1 MLPSILSTQVVKGLQ
16 NYVRSAFTLNSAGFE
31 NTIDAF
37 LAKEDNLVKGPY
49 VSIALPFRVSDTPL
63 DFFPH
68 FSLPFSP
75 YAHQSIA
82 YNRLTQSPPQSTLV
96 ATGTGSGKT
105 ECFLYPV
112 LNHCASEAK
121 QGNKGVKA
129 IIIYPMNALAT
140 DQAKRFAKECAKNQG
155 LQDVRVGLFVGGGDK
170 DNVQKQMSSQSVI
183 TCKDTLRADP
193 PDVLLTNYKMLDYLL
208 MRPQDQSLWTHN
220 TEGTLKFLV
229 VDELHTFDGAQ
240 GSDLACLIR
249 RLKYHLSANDQDFAC
264 VGTSATVGDALAP
277 LIDYAS
283 NIFDAP
289 FDESSVIKE
298 DRLAYQEYLQ
308 NSVVE
313 HFDYPSAANAHQLV
327 PVSEQNQ
334 IDYLN
339 QQIALWFA
347 DLPKAELDKLLIDE
361 QTDGADGESDSARA
375 KRIELGFKLKSH
387 QFFTTLLKLLDGK
400 IKPLSSLAQQIAPAF
415 LLNEQQAKSTLESFI
430 SLIAFAR
437 APIVESEDE
446 KVVREQSGKPRMVL
460 PLLNVRQQLWLRELR
475 RLVAK
480 FEKEPTLT
488 FADDLAFDHDK
499 LEHHFPVINC
509 RDCHSTGFGVIEDAR
524 EEIQNDLNA
533 FYQHFFS
540 QSPSV
545 RVLFPLSEGQEPPKN
560 VNAGRIQKICKYC
573 LNESPLE
580 ASTCQNCDNDLDG
593 DALVRIFKPQ
603 LVTSGQTSAPK
614 FKNECPACKA
624 KNGLNI
630 IGAQSATLS
639 SIAIN
644 QIYASRFNENKKLI
658 TFSDSVQDAAHRAGF
673 FDARTWPLMV
683 RGHIGSVA
691 TQSSGKTLDEF
702 AHEVV
707 TKGEQYSQ
715 TPEDFVANFIATD
728 MVWQNDYIELTQTG
742 TLKSGSQ
749 LVDNVK
755 KRLEWA
761 VYSEFGL
768 RSAFGRNLIRTHDA
782 SISFIDDGFN
792 TAIENVFNSLRE
804 ELGDDFLHVTQDN
817 LTHFAIGVLER
828 MRENGAIHHPVLQ
841 RYVEQ
846 GANTFVIS
854 KGAGQFYMPPW
865 SQYTKV
871 PQFLTLTAIKNFD
884 SILGANKTPSWY
896 QNWMIRC
903 IGHNQD
909 LLFSHHAPL
918 IYQRLFS
925 ELVRQSVVTDYTL
938 ETTKNDGEKAWG
950 LDNGALTL
958 DTDVAVLGCSNC
970 VSTKVLAKKDLPLY
984 RGMPCT
990 RSGCLGH
997 LNQDIQPQEKSWQS
1011 AEMHRVNAHEHTGL
1025 LEREV
1030 REQTENSFID
1040 GKSALS
1046 VNLLS
1051 ATPTLEMGIDIGGL
1065 SSVLLCSVPPAQA
1078 NYLQRIGRAGRQ
1090 DGNAFNMTVAAADPH
1105 DLYFY
1110 QEPQDM
1116 MAGTVSPPGVF
1127 LDASAVLERQLC
1139 AFCMDRWIKT
1149 GVEPQALGKNVK
1161 EMLDATEA
1169 YSAHSVAPDVY
1180 PYNFLTYVQNNE
1192 DSLFAQFTMVFDTL
1206 SDSSTQ
1212 KLEAFLK
1219 HKDDELSLFGRISRA
1234 LGLLVKDRKS
1244 LKARSDKLKR
1254 TIDAENQRPDKPQNH
1269 AETIEELTRERQALL
1284 ALMRN
1289 MNNKRTLN
1297 FMTDEGLLPNYAF
1310 PEGGVMLR
1318 SVLWRLNEQA
1328 ENQEGKKYLTT
1339 TFEYER
1345 PASSALSEFAPSSNF
1360 YASGSKVTIEQ
1371 IDMRVSEIETWRLCP
1386 HCNHSIQE
1394 IEANTLT
1401 QCPKCGHDKWGDIQ
1415 QSAQM
1420 LKLRQVYARSSAKDA
1435 KISDDSDTR
1444 TPKFFQRHM
1453 LVTFDKADVNFA
1465 YQVENDDLP
1474 FGFEYL
1480 NKVSL
1485 KDINFGQKSSEAEE
1499 FSSAGDTHKKSGFK
1513 VCKDCGKVDLDRD
1526 FKHDYFCK
1534 YYANPLNAEFEDFLY
1549 LYRNLES
1556 EAIRILLPVTNQVTG
1571 KVSEA
1576 SLAAALQLGMKRYF
1590 KGSVDHLKG
1599 CIYKEPED
1607 SGDSY
1612 RYFLVIYDTV
1622 PGGTGSLKDLM
1633 QSPENLLKLLALAQE
1648 AMTECDCH
1656 EHGKDGCYQCVYAY
1670 RDRGRMK
1677 HISKAK
1683 ALSMLGD
1690 ILDEGSSL
1698 KRIKSL
1704 SDISLETVSDSE
1716 LENLFID
1723 VMKNHKDFNV
1733 TENYISAKKVWLV
1746 NSKVNPQN
1754 AWIMHQ
1760 HVRLGDSEGINT
1772 WSEPDFVLEPARHT
1786 MNTKK
1791 IAIFLDGY
1799 RYHEN
1804 IVDEDIKK
1812 RSSILDSK
1820 QYYVWTLVWDDLV
1833 GDVDSSTNKA
1843 FFDEYFILSNNGRK
1857 LLSGL
1862 DALNHTLPTIT
1873 GRIQDKHSWQ
1883 LLTQLLSNPSEHEA
1897 LYQQAGLAYFA
1908 GMLEP
1913 QLMKNN
1919 SVKQSFEYEMRENAS
1934 IDRMTE
1940 LCDRDYVYGG
1950 RLDSLNTERNDKFVE
1965 VATTLP
1971 FSVFRS
1977 LAQKQISGQTPS
1989 EFLSANLKTHLCFDD
2004 RPLGLAHEGKSDFDR
2019 KKALFGFWRMVN
2031 IGQYLPDFTFTSRT
2045 ALQDFGFYAPSQTH
2059 ELVSNELMGIPFSDA
2074 DNDIWDEILNDELLE
2089 EADVHL
2095 LQSMCFD
2102 VPIVGEEFSGE
2113 SLEPIGEAELYW
2125 PEFKIALLLESNIEL
2140 EALLT
2145 QQGIRFVIGDIGEES
2160 LAALKELTGES

>member
-31 NTIDAF
+31 NTIDEF
-37 LAKEDNLVKGPY
+37 LAQEYNLIKGPY
-49 VSIALPFRVSDTPL
+49 VSIALPFRVSNTPL

-68 FSLPFSP
+68 FTLQFSP

-140 DQAKRFAKECAKNQG
+140 DQAKRFAKECAKNEG

-170 DNVQKQMSSQSVI
+170 DSVQKRMSSQSVI
-183 TCKDTLRADP
+183 TCKETLRADP
-193 PDVLLTNYKMLDYLL
+193 PDILLTNYKMLDYLL
-208 MRPQDQSLWTHN
+208 MRPQDQSLWAHN
-220 TEGTLKFLV
+220 GEGTLKYLV

-249 RLKYHLSANDQDFAC
+249 RLKYHLNANDQDFAC

-308 NSVVE
+308 DSIVE
-313 HFDYPSAANAHQLV
+313 HFDYPSAANAHQLI
-327 PVSEQNQ
+327 PVSEQSQ

-339 QQIALWFA
+339 EQISLWFA
-347 DLPKAELDKLLIDE
+347 DLPKSELDKLLIDE
-361 QTDGADGESDSARA
+361 KLDGTDGESDSARS
-375 KRIELGFKLKSH
+375 KRIELGLKIKSH
-387 QFFTTLLKLLDGK
+387 QFFTTLLKLLNGQ
-400 IKPLSSLAQQIAPAF
+400 IKPLGSLAQQIAPAF
-415 LLNEQQAKSTLESFI
+415 LLNEEQAKSTLESFI

-437 APIVESEDE
+437 APIVESEEDRAA
-446 KVVREQSGKPRMVL
+446 REESGKPRMVL

-475 RLVAK
+475 RLVAR
-480 FEKEPTLT
+480 FEKSPTLT
-488 FADDLAFDHDK
+488 FADDLAFDNDS

-509 RDCHSTGFGVIEDAR
+509 RDCHSTGFGVIEDGR
-524 EEIQNDLNA
+524 EEIQNDLNE

-545 RVLFPLSEGQEPPKN
+545 RVLFPLTEGQEPPKN
-560 VNAGRIQKICKYC
+560 VGSGRIQKICKHC

-580 ASTCQNCDNDLDG
+580 ATSCQNCDNDLDG
-593 DALVRIFKPQ
+593 EGLVRVFKPQ

-614 FKNECPACKA
+614 FKNECPVCKA

-691 TQSSGKTLDEF
+691 THSSGKTLDEF
-702 AHEVV
+702 AHDVV
-707 TKGEQYSQ
+707 TKGMEYSQ
-715 TPEDFVANFIATD
+715 TQEDFVANFIAPD
-728 MVWQNDYIELTQTG
+728 MEWQNDYIEFTQTG
-742 TLKSGSQ
+742 SLKPNSL

-761 VYSEFGL
+761 VHSEFGL
-768 RSAFGRNLIRTHDA
+768 RSSFGRNLIRTHDA
-782 SISFIDDGFN
+782 SISFVDDGFN
-792 TAIENVFNSLRE
+792 AAIENVFNALRE

-817 LTHFAIGVLER
+817 IAQFAIGVLER

-846 GANTFVIS
+846 SANTFVIS
-854 KGAGQFYMPPW
+854 NGSGQFYMPPW

-871 PQFLTLTAIKNFD
+871 PQFLTLTSIKNFD
-884 SILGANKTPSWY
+884 PILGSKTTPSWH

-903 IGHNQD
+903 LGHNQD
-909 LLFSHHAPL
+909 LLFSHHTPL
-918 IYQRLFS
+918 IYQRLLS
-925 ELVRQSVVTDYTL
+925 ELSRQFVVTDYTL
-938 ETTKNDGEKAWG
+938 EGTKYDGEKAWG
-950 LDNGALTL
+950 LDNAALTIN
-958 DTDVAVLGCSNC
+958 TDVAVLGCSEC
-970 VSTKVLAKKDLPLY
+970 VSTKVIARKDLPLY
-984 RGMPCT
+984 VDMPCT

-997 LNQDIQPQEKSWQS
+997 LNREIQPQEKSWQS

-1040 GKSALS
+1040 GKSSLS

-1116 MAGTVSPPGVF
+1116 MAGAVSPPGVF

-1169 YSAHSVAPDVY
+1169 YSANGTAPDVY
-1180 PYNFLTYVQNNE
+1180 PYNFLTYVRSNE
-1192 DSLFAQFTMVFDTL
+1192 ESLFAQFTMVFDTL

-1219 HKDDELSLFGRISRA
+1219 HKDNEMSLFGRISRA

-1284 ALMRN
+1284 ALMRS

-1310 PEGGVMLR
+1310 PEGGVTLR

-1328 ENQEGKKYLTT
+1328 ENQEGKKYVTT
-1339 TFEYER
+1339 TYEYER

-1386 HCNHSIQE
+1386 HCNHSVQE
-1394 IEANTLT
+1394 IEANTT
-1401 QCPKCGHDKWGDIQ
+1401 AQCPKCGHDKWGDIQ
-1415 QSAQM
+1415 QSVQM
-1420 LKLRQVYARSSAKDA
+1420 LKLRQVYARSSAKEA

-1444 TPKFFQRHM
+1444 TPTFFQRHM

-1485 KDINFGQKSSEAEE
+1485 KDINFGQNKNDAEE
-1499 FSSAGDTHKKSGFK
+1499 FSAAGDVHRKSGFK
-1513 VCKDCGKVDLDRD
+1513 VCKDCGKVDLGRGDV
-1526 FKHDYFCK
+1526 KHDYNCK
-1534 YYANPLNAEFEDFLY
+1534 YFSKPMEAEFEDFLY

-1556 EAIRILLPVTNQVTG
+1556 EALRILLPVTNQVTG

-1633 QSPENLLKLLALAQE
+1633 QSPENLLKLLSLAQE
-1648 AMTECDCH
+1648 AMMECDCH
-1656 EHGKDGCYQCVYAY
+1656 EHGKDGCYKCVYAY

-1683 ALSMLGD
+1683 ALSMLGN
-1690 ILDEGSSL
+1690 ILDEGNSL

-1746 NSKVNPQN
+1746 NSKKNPQN
-1754 AWIMHQ
+1754 SWVMHQ
-1760 HVRLGDSEGINT
+1760 HVRIGEAEGVDT
-1772 WSEPDFVLEPARHT
+1772 WSEPDFVLEPARQS

-1799 RYHEN
+1799 RYHES
-1804 IVDEDIKK
+1804 IVDEDVKK
-1812 RSSILDSK
+1812 RTSILNSK
-1820 QYYVWTLVWDDLV
+1820 NYYVWTLVWDDLV
-1833 GDVDSSTNKA
+1833 GELDANANKA
-1843 FFDEYFILSNNGRK
+1843 FFSEYFILSNNGRK
-1857 LLSGL
+1857 LLGGL
-1862 DALNHTLPTIT
+1862 DALQHTLPTIT
-1873 GRIQDKHSWQ
+1873 GKIQDKHSWQ
-1883 LLTQLLSNPSEHEA
+1883 LLTQLLSNPAEHEKF
-1897 LYQQAGLAYFA
+1897 YQQAGLAYFA

-1913 QLMKNN
+1913 QFMGN
-1919 SVKQSFEYEMRENAS
+1919 SAVKQSFEYEMRENAS
-1934 IDRMTE
+1934 FDRVAE
-1940 LCDRDYVYGG
+1940 LCDGKYVFGG
-1950 RLDSLNTERNDKFVE
+1950 RLDSLNTERDDQFVE

-1971 FSVFRS
+1971 FSVFGA
-1977 LAQKQISGQTPS
+1977 LAQKRISGQTPS
-1989 EFLSANLKTHLCFDD
+1989 EFLASNLKTHLCFDD
-2004 RPLGLAHEGKSDFDR
+2004 RPLGLAHEGKNEADR

-2031 IGQYLPDFTFTSRT
+2031 IGQYLPDFTFSSRA
-2045 ALQDFGFYAPSQTH
+2045 ALQDYSFYASPQTRD
-2059 ELVSNELMGIPFSDA
+2059 EQADA
-2074 DNDIWDEILNDELLE
+2074 PLSAINSEAWDDILNDELLE
-2089 EADVHL
+2089 EADVRL
-2095 LQSMCFD
+2095 MQEIGFD
-2102 VPIVGEEFSGE
+2102 APVVGEEFAGE
-2113 SLEPIGEAELYW
+2113 NLEPIGEAELYW
-2125 PEFKIALLLESNIEL
+2125 PHLKIALLLEKNTEL
-2140 EALLT
+2140 EALLN
-2145 QQGIRFVIGDIGEES
+2145 QQGVRFVIGDICHES
-2160 LAALKELTGES
+2160 LTALKELAGES

>member
-31 NTIDAF
+31 NTIDEF
-37 LAKEDNLVKGPY
+37 LAQEDNLIKGPY
-49 VSIALPFRVSDTPL
+49 VSIALPFRVSNTPL

-68 FSLPFSP
+68 FTLPFSP

-112 LNHCASEAK
+112 LNHCASETK

-140 DQAKRFAKECAKNQG
+140 DQAKRFAKECAKNEG

-170 DNVQKQMSSQSVI
+170 DSVQKRMSSQSVI
-183 TCKDTLRADP
+183 TCKETLRADP
-193 PDVLLTNYKMLDYLL
+193 PDILLTNYKMLDYLL
-208 MRPQDQSLWTHN
+208 MRPQDQSLWEHN
-220 TEGTLKFLV
+220 TEGTLKYLV

-249 RLKYHLSANDQDFAC
+249 RLKYHLNANDQDFAC

-308 NSVVE
+308 DSVVE
-313 HFDYPSAANAHQLV
+313 HFDYPSAVNAHQLI
-327 PVSEQNQ
+327 PVSEQSQ

-339 QQIALWFA
+339 EQISLWFA
-347 DLPKAELDKLLIDE
+347 DLPKSELDKILIDE
-361 QTDGADGESDSARA
+361 KLDGTDGESDSARS
-375 KRIELGFKLKSH
+375 KRIELGLKIKSH
-387 QFFTTLLKLLDGK
+387 QFFTTLLKLLNGQ
-400 IKPLSSLAQQIAPAF
+400 IKPLGSLAQQIAPAF
-415 LLNEQQAKSTLESFI
+415 LLNEDQAKSTLESFI

-437 APIVESEDE
+437 APIVESEEDRIA
-446 KVVREQSGKPRMVL
+446 REQSGKPRMVL

-475 RLVAK
+475 RLVAR
-480 FEKEPTLT
+480 FEKSPTLT
-488 FADDLAFDHDK
+488 FADDLAFDNDS

-524 EEIQNDLNA
+524 EEIQNDLNE

-545 RVLFPLSEGQEPPKN
+545 RVLFPLMEGQEPPKN
-560 VNAGRIQKICKYC
+560 VGAGRIQKICKHC

-580 ASTCQNCDNDLDG
+580 ATSCQNCDNDLDG
-593 DALVRIFKPQ
+593 EGLVRVFKPQ
-603 LVTSGQTSAPK
+603 LVTSGQSSAPK
-614 FKNECPACKA
+614 FKNECPVCKA

-683 RGHIGSVA
+683 RGHIGKVA
-691 TQSSGKTLDEF
+691 TQNSGRTLDEF
-702 AHEVV
+702 AHDVV
-707 TKGEQYSQ
+707 TKGMEYSQ
-715 TPEDFVANFIATD
+715 TQEDFVANFIAPD
-728 MVWQNDYIELTQTG
+728 MEWQNDYIEFTQTG
-742 TLKSGSQ
+742 ALKPGS
-749 LVDNVK
+749 LLLDNVK

-768 RSAFGRNLIRTHDA
+768 RSSFGRNLIRTHDA
-782 SISFIDDGFN
+782 SISFVDDGFN
-792 TAIENVFNSLRE
+792 VAIENVFNALRE

-817 LTHFAIGVLER
+817 IAHFAIGVLER
-828 MRENGAIHHPVLQ
+828 MRENGAIHHPFLK
-841 RYVEQ
+841 RYVELV
-846 GANTFVIS
+846 ANWHAIKNS
-854 KGAGQFYMPPW
+854 ASQFFMPPW

-871 PQFLTLTAIKNFD
+871 PQFLTLTSIKNFD
-884 SILGANKTPSWY
+884 PILGSKTTPSWH

-903 IGHNQD
+903 LGHNQD
-909 LLFSHHAPL
+909 LLFSHHTPL
-918 IYQRLFS
+918 IYQRLLS
-925 ELVRQSVVTDYTL
+925 ELSRQFVVTDYTL
-938 ETTKNDGEKAWG
+938 EGAKYDGEKAWG
-950 LDNGALTL
+950 LDNAALTIN
-958 DTDVAVLGCSNC
+958 TDVAVLGCSEC
-970 VSTKVLAKKDLPLY
+970 VSTKVIARKDLPLY
-984 RGMPCT
+984 VDMPCT

-997 LNQDIQPQEKSWQS
+997 LNREIQPQEKSWQS

-1116 MAGTVSPPGVF
+1116 MAGAVSPPGVF

-1169 YSAHSVAPDVY
+1169 YSANGTAPDVY
-1180 PYNFLTYVQNNE
+1180 PYNFLTYVRSNE
-1192 DSLFAQFTMVFDTL
+1192 ESLFAQFTMVFDTL

-1219 HKDDELSLFGRISRA
+1219 HKDNEMSLFGRISRA

-1284 ALMRN
+1284 ALMRS

-1310 PEGGVMLR
+1310 PEGGVTLR

-1328 ENQEGKKYLTT
+1328 ENHEGKKYVTT
-1339 TFEYER
+1339 TYEYER

-1386 HCNHSIQE
+1386 HCNHSVQE
-1394 IEANTLT
+1394 IEANTT
-1401 QCPKCGHDKWGDIQ
+1401 AQCPKCGHDKWGDIQ
-1415 QSAQM
+1415 QSVQM
-1420 LKLRQVYARSSAKDA
+1420 LKLRQVYARSSAKEA

-1444 TPKFFQRHM
+1444 TPTFFQRHM

-1485 KDINFGQKSSEAEE
+1485 KDINFGQNKNDAEE
-1499 FSSAGDTHKKSGFK
+1499 FSAAGDVHRKSGFK
-1513 VCKDCGKVDLDRD
+1513 VCKDCGKVDLGRGDV
-1526 FKHDYFCK
+1526 KHDYNCK
-1534 YYANPLNAEFEDFLY
+1534 YFAKPMEAEFEDFLY

-1556 EAIRILLPVTNQVTG
+1556 EALRILLPVTNQVTG

-1633 QSPENLLKLLALAQE
+1633 QSPENLLKLLSLAQE
-1648 AMTECDCH
+1648 AMMECDCH
-1656 EHGKDGCYQCVYAY
+1656 EHGKDGCYKCVYAY

-1677 HISKAK
+1677 HISKAR
-1683 ALSMLGD
+1683 ALSMLGN
-1690 ILDEGSSL
+1690 ILDEGNSL

-1723 VMKNHKDFNV
+1723 VMKNQKDFNV

-1746 NSKVNPQN
+1746 NSKQNPQN
-1754 AWIMHQ
+1754 SWVMHQ
-1760 HVRLGDSEGINT
+1760 HVRIGEVEGVDT
-1772 WSEPDFVLEPARHT
+1772 WSEPDFVLEPARQS

-1799 RYHEN
+1799 RYHES
-1804 IVDEDIKK
+1804 IVDEDVKK
-1812 RSSILDSK
+1812 RTSILNSNK
-1820 QYYVWTLVWDDLV
+1820 YYVWTLVWDDLV
-1833 GDVDSSTNKA
+1833 GELDASASKA
-1843 FFDEYFILSNNGRK
+1843 FFSEYFILSNNGRK

-1862 DALNHTLPTIT
+1862 DALQHTLPTIT
-1873 GRIQDKHSWQ
+1873 GKIQDKHSWQ
-1883 LLTQLLSNPSEHEA
+1883 LLTQLLNNPAEHEKF
-1897 LYQQAGLAYFA
+1897 YQQAGLAYFA

-1913 QLMKNN
+1913 QFMGN
-1919 SVKQSFEYEMRENAS
+1919 SAVKQSFEYEMRENAS
-1934 IDRMTE
+1934 FDRVAE
-1940 LCDRDYVYGG
+1940 LCDGKYVFGG
-1950 RLDSLNTERNDKFVE
+1950 RLDSLNTERDDQFVE
-1965 VATTLP
+1965 VSTTLP
-1971 FSVFRS
+1971 FSVFGA
-1977 LAQKQISGQTPS
+1977 LAQKRISGQTPS
-1989 EFLSANLKTHLCFDD
+1989 EFLASNLKTHLCFDD
-2004 RPLGLAHEGKSDFDR
+2004 RPLGLANEGKNEADR

-2031 IGQYLPDFTFTSRT
+2031 IGQYLPDFTFSSRA
-2045 ALQDFGFYAPSQTH
+2045 ALQDYSFYASAQTSDEKATDEH
-2059 ELVSNELMGIPFSDA
+2059 VSPIDSEA
-2074 DNDIWDEILNDELLE
+2074 WDDILNDELLE
-2089 EADVHL
+2089 DADVRL
-2095 LQSMCFD
+2095 MQEMGFD
-2102 VPIVGEEFSGE
+2102 APVVGEEFAGE
-2113 SLEPIGEAELYW
+2113 SLEPIGEVELYW
-2125 PEFKIALLLESNIEL
+2125 PELKIAFLLEKNTEL
-2140 EALLT
+2140 ETLLNK
-2145 QQGIRFVIGDIGEES
+2145 QGIRFVIGDICKES
-2160 LAALKELTGES
+2160 LTALKELTGES

>member
-16 NYVRSAFTLNSAGFE
+16 NYVRSAFTLNSVGFE
-31 NTIDAF
+31 NTIDEF
-37 LAKEDNLVKGPY
+37 LAQEDNLIKGPY
-49 VSIALPFRVSDTPL
+49 VSIALPFRVSNTPL

-68 FSLPFSP
+68 FTLPFSP

-82 YNRLTQSPPQSTLV
+82 YNRLTQSPPKSTLV

-121 QGNKGVKA
+121 QGRKGVKA

-140 DQAKRFAKECAKNQG
+140 DQAKRFAKECAKNEG
-155 LQDVRVGLFVGGGDK
+155 LQHVRVGLFVGGGGK
-170 DNVQKQMSSQSVI
+170 DSVQKRMSSQSVI
-183 TCKDTLRADP
+183 TCKETLRADP
-193 PDVLLTNYKMLDYLL
+193 PDILLTNYKMLDYLL
-208 MRPQDQSLWTHN
+208 MRPQDQSLWAHN
-220 TEGTLKFLV
+220 GEGTLKYLV

-249 RLKYHLSANDQDFAC
+249 RLKYHLNANDQDFAC

-308 NSVVE
+308 DSVVE
-313 HFDYPSAANAHQLV
+313 HFDYPSATNAHQLV
-327 PVSEQNQ
+327 PISEQSQ

-339 QQIALWFA
+339 EQISLWFA
-347 DLPKAELDKLLIDE
+347 DLPKSELDKLLLDE
-361 QTDGADGESDSARA
+361 QVDGTDGESDSARA
-375 KRIELGFKLKSH
+375 KRVELGLRIKSH
-387 QFFTTLLKLLDGK
+387 QFFTTLLKLLNGQ
-400 IKPLSSLAQQIAPAF
+400 IKPLGSLAQQIAPAF
-415 LLNEQQAKSTLESFI
+415 LLNEEQAKSTLESFV

-437 APIVESEDE
+437 APIVESEE
-446 KVVREQSGKPRMVL
+446 EIKAREQKGKQRPVL

-475 RLVAK
+475 RLVARL
-480 FEKEPTLT
+480 EKNPTLT
-488 FADDLAFDHDK
+488 FADDLAFNNDT

-524 EEIQNDLNA
+524 EEIQTDLGE

-540 QSPSV
+540 KSPST
-545 RVLFPLSEGQEPPKN
+545 RVLFPLGEGQEPPQN
-560 VNAGRIQKICKYC
+560 GTPGRIQKICKYC
-573 LNESPLE
+573 LNDSPLE
-580 ASTCQNCDNDLDG
+580 ANSCENCDNDLDG
-593 DALVRIFKPQ
+593 EGLIRVFKPL

-614 FKNECPACKA
+614 FKNECPVCKA
-624 KNGLNI
+624 NNGLNI

-644 QIYASRFNENKKLI
+644 QIYASRFNDNKKLI
-658 TFSDSVQDAAHRAGF
+658 SFSDSVQDAAHRAGF

-691 TQSSGKTLDEF
+691 TQCSGKTLDEF

-707 TKGEQYSQ
+707 TKGIENSQ
-715 TPEDFVANFIATD
+715 SIENFVANFIAPD
-728 MVWQNDYIELTQTG
+728 MEWQNDYIEFTQTG
-742 TLKSGSQ
+742 VIKPDSL
-749 LVDNVK
+749 LIENVK

-768 RSAFGRNLIRTHDA
+768 RSSFGRNLIRTHDA
-782 SISFIDDGFN
+782 TMSFVDERFN
-792 TAIENVFNSLRE
+792 IAIEKVFNALRE
-804 ELGDDFLHVTQDN
+804 ELGDDFLNVTQDN
-817 LTHFAIGVLER
+817 IAHFAIGVLER
-828 MRENGAIHHPVLQ
+828 MRESGAIHHPILQ

-846 GANTFVIS
+846 SANTFIIS
-854 KGAGQFYMPPW
+854 NGSGQFFMPPW
-865 SQYTKV
+865 SKYTKV
-871 PQFLTLTAIKNFD
+871 PQFLALTSIKNFD
-884 SILGANKTPSWY
+884 PILGSKTTPSWH
-896 QNWMIRC
+896 QNWLIKC
-903 IGHNQD
+903 IGHD
-909 LLFSHHAPL
+909 KDVLFSHHTPL
-918 IYQRLFS
+918 IYQRLLS
-925 ELVRQSVVTDYTL
+925 ELSREFLVSDYTL
-938 ETTKNDGEKAWG
+938 EGVKYDGEKAWG
-950 LDNGALTL
+950 LDNAALTL
-958 DTDVAVLGCSNC
+958 STDIAVLACSDC
-970 VSTKVLAKKDLPLY
+970 VSTKVISQKDVPVY
-984 RGMPCT
+984 IDMPCV

-997 LNQDIQPQEKSWQS
+997 LNRELQPQEKSWQS
-1011 AEMHRVNAHEHTGL
+1011 AEMHRVHAHEHTGL

-1030 REQTENSFID
+1030 REQTENSFIE
-1040 GKSALS
+1040 GGSALS

-1116 MAGTVSPPGVF
+1116 MAGAVSPPGVF

-1149 GVEPQALGKNVK
+1149 GVDSQALGKNVK
-1161 EMLDATEA
+1161 EMLDATEV
-1169 YSAHSVAPDVY
+1169 YSVSNKAPDVY
-1180 PYNFLTYVQNNE
+1180 PYNFLTYVNNNQE
-1192 DSLFAQFTMVFDTL
+1192 SLFAQFTMVFDTL

-1219 HKDDELSLFGRISRA
+1219 HKDNELSLFGRIARA

-1254 TIDAENQRPDKPQNH
+1254 TIDSENQRPDKPQDH

-1318 SVLWRLNEQA
+1318 SVLWRLNEKA
-1328 ENQEGKKYLTT
+1328 ENQEGKKYVTT

-1371 IDMRVSEIETWRLCP
+1371 IDMKVSEIETWRLCP
-1386 HCNHSIQE
+1386 HCNHSVQE
-1394 IEANTLT
+1394 IEANTFA

-1415 QSAQM
+1415 QSVQM
-1420 LKLRQVYARSSAKDA
+1420 LKLRQVYARSSAKEA

-1444 TPKFFQRHM
+1444 TPTFFQRHM
-1453 LVTFDKADVNFA
+1453 LVTLDKADVNFA

-1485 KDINFGQKSSEAEE
+1485 KDINFGQHRSDAEE
-1499 FSSAGDTHKKSGFK
+1499 FSAAGDVHRKSGFK
-1513 VCKDCGKVDLDRD
+1513 VCKDCGKVDLGRD
-1526 FKHDYFCK
+1526 LKHDYSCK
-1534 YYANPLNAEFEDFLY
+1534 YFSKPTEAEFEDFLY

-1607 SGDSY
+1607 SGDSF

-1633 QSPENLLKLLALAQE
+1633 QSPDNLLKLLSLAQD

-1656 EHGKDGCYQCVYAY
+1656 EHGKDGCYKCVYAY

-1677 HISKAK
+1677 YISKAK
-1683 ALSMLGD
+1683 ALSMLGS
-1690 ILDEGSSL
+1690 ILEDGNSL

-1723 VMKNHKDFNV
+1723 VIKNHKDFNV

-1746 NSKVNPQN
+1746 NSKLNPQSS
-1754 AWIMHQ
+1754 WVMHQ
-1760 HVRLGDSEGINT
+1760 HVRLGESEGINT
-1772 WSEPDFVLEPARHT
+1772 WSEPDFVLEPARQS

-1799 RYHEN
+1799 RYHES
-1804 IVDEDIKK
+1804 IVDEDVKK

-1820 QYYVWTLVWDDLV
+1820 NYYVWTLVWDDLV
-1833 GDVDSSTNKA
+1833 GEIDSSANKT

-1857 LLSGL
+1857 LLGAL
-1862 DALNHTLPTIT
+1862 DALQHTLPTIT
-1873 GRIQDKHSWQ
+1873 GKIQDKHSWL
-1883 LLTQLLSNPSEHEA
+1883 LLTQMLNNPAEHTA
-1897 LYQQAGLAYFA
+1897 FYQQAGLAYFA

-1913 QLMKNN
+1913 QLMSN
-1919 SVKQSFEYEMRENAS
+1919 SSIKQSFEYEMRENTS
-1934 IDRMTE
+1934 HDRRAE
-1940 LCDRDYVYGG
+1940 LCDGNYVYGG
-1950 RLDSLNTERNDKFVE
+1950 RLDSLNTERDDQFVE

-1971 FSVFRS
+1971 FAVFGA
-1977 LAQKQISGQTPS
+1977 LASRKVSGQTPS
-1989 EFLSANLKTHLCFDD
+1989 EFLVTNLKTHVCFDD
-2004 RPLGLAHEGKSDFDR
+2004 RPLGLAHEGQSESDR

-2031 IGQYLPDFTFTSRT
+2031 IGQYLTDFTFSSRA
-2045 ALQDFGFYAPSQTH
+2045 ALQDYSFYAPSQTRD
-2059 ELVSNELMGIPFSDA
+2059 EQADVSVSAVDCEA
-2074 DNDIWDEILNDELLE
+2074 WDDILNDELLD
-2089 EADVHL
+2089 EADVRL
-2095 LQSMCFD
+2095 LQKMSFD
-2102 VPIVGEEFSGE
+2102 APIVGEEFSGD
-2113 SLEPIGEAELYW
+2113 SFEPIGEVELYW
-2125 PEFKIALLLESNIEL
+2125 PDLKLALLIEANIEL
-2140 EALLT
+2140 EALLRA
-2145 QQGIRFVIGDIGEES
+2145 QGIHYVIGEINEDT
-2160 LAALKELTGES
+2160 LNALNEFKGES